1 MGDIWMTQTFD
12 AESTTDQVLAGMDL
26 AGRRVFLT
34 GASAG
39 IGVETARALA
49 ARGAEVVGAVR
60 DMDKARRVS
69 TGILEAAN
77 GGGGAFSLM
86 SLDLGSLA
94 SVWDCADRLLA
105 DGRPFDAIVA
115 NAGLMAAS
123 LGKTADGFE
132 TDFGTNHLGHFAL
145 INRLVPL
152 LRSGSRVVSL
162 TSSGHRFADVDLD
175 DPHFERTPF
184 DLMSAY
190 GRSKTAIILFAVE
203 FDRRHRDRGIR
214 ATAVHPG
221 RIATEFGRYM
231 TPDLLKNFPAN
242 KDREAGREAG
252 IKTLEQGAATTVW
265 AGFVAPADE
274 VGGRYCE
281 NCHVAGIDADP
292 SSRTGVAPYA
302 VDPDR
307 ARALWSLS
315 ERLVDPTGA

>member
-1 MGDIWMTQTFD
+1 MAQVFGADT
-12 AESTTDQVLAGMDL
+12 TTDEVLAGVNL

-39 IGVETARALA
+39 IGVETARALV
-49 ARGAEVVGAVR
+49 ARGAEVIGAVR
-60 DMDKARRVS
+60 DMDKARRACAGV
-69 TGILEAAN
+69 LEAART
-77 GGGGAFSLM
+77 GGGAFSLVP
-86 SLDLGSLA
+86 LDLASLA
-94 SVWDCADRLLA
+94 SVRDGADRLLA

-123 LGKTADGFE
+123 LARTPDGFE

-152 LRSGSRVVSL
+152 LHPGSRVVNL

-175 DPHFERTPF
+175 DPNFERTPF
-184 DLMSAY
+184 DPMSAY

-231 TPDLLKNFPAN
+231 TPDLLQNFPAA
-242 KDREAGREAG
+242 KDREAGRPAG

-265 AGFVAPADE
+265 AGFVASADE
-274 VGGRYCE
+274 VGGHYCE
-281 NCHVAGIDADP
+281 NCHVAEIDPDP

-302 VDPDR
+302 VDPER

-315 ERLVDPTGA
+315 ERLVDPLGA

>member
-1 MGDIWMTQTFD
+1 MAQTFGAD
-12 AESTTDQVLAGMDL
+12 TTTDQVLAGVNL
-26 AGRRVFLT
+26 AGKRVFLT

-49 ARGAEVVGAVR
+49 ARGAEVIGAVR
-60 DMDKARRVS
+60 DMEKARRAS
-69 TGILEAAN
+69 EAVLDAAEA
-77 GGGGAFSLM
+77 GGGAFSLM
-86 SLDLGSLA
+86 PLDLASLA
-94 SVWDCADRLLA
+94 SVRDCADRLLA

-123 LGKTADGFE
+123 LGKTANGFE

-152 LRSGSRVVSL
+152 LRPGSRVVSL

-175 DPHFERTPF
+175 DPNFERASF

-203 FDRRHRDRGIR
+203 FDRRYRDRGIR

-221 RIATEFGRYM
+221 RVATEFGRYM
-231 TPDLLKNFPAN
+231 TPDLLRNFPAA
-242 KDREAGREAG
+242 KDREAGRDAG
-252 IKTLEQGAATTVW
+252 LKTPEQGAATTVW

-281 NCHVAGIDADP
+281 NCHVAEIDADP

-302 VDPDR
+302 VDPER

-315 ERLVDPTGA
+315 ERLVDPLGA

>member
-1 MGDIWMTQTFD
+1 MAQTLGAD
-12 AESTTDQVLAGMDL
+12 TTTDEVLAGVSL

-39 IGVETARALA
+39 IGVETARALVT
-49 ARGAEVVGAVR
+49 RGAEVIGAVR

-69 TGILEAAN
+69 EGIREAAKA
-77 GGGGAFSLM
+77 GGGAFSLVP
-86 SLDLGSLA
+86 LDLASLA
-94 SVWDCADRLLA
+94 SARDCADRLLA
-105 DGRPFDAIVA
+105 DGRPFDAIIA
-115 NAGLMAAS
+115 NAGLMAAT
-123 LGKTADGFE
+123 LGQTADGFE

-145 INRLVPL
+145 VNGLVPL
-152 LRSGSRVVSL
+152 LRPGSRVVSL

-175 DPHFERTPF
+175 DPGFERTPF

-221 RIATEFGRYM
+221 RIATEFGRYV
-231 TPDLLKNFPAN
+231 TPDQLQNFPAA
-242 KDREAGREAG
+242 KDREAGRAAG

-281 NCHVAGIDADP
+281 NCHVAEIDGDP

-302 VDPDR
+302 VDPER

-315 ERLVDPTGA
+315 ERLVGTSRA